1 MSRIHDGTM
10 PTAGLTQR
18 LMRMKENLS
27 SNPRSNSNE
36 RIDAVVAV
44 LLYQDSDDELS
55 TLLIHRVQRSND
67 PWSGQIGLPG
77 GRIEKFDGSTQK
89 ALEREVR
96 EEVGLEL
103 STEGEP
109 LGVLSVG
116 HPGRRI
122 EMRVQPWVY
131 VLKRR
136 PEVTIGPEIQQAF
149 WVSLL
154 KLPSLR
160 GTSEVEIRGT
170 RIMVEAF
177 LVEGRVVWGF
187 TYRVLNEL
195 LAVPG
200 TLG

>member
-1 MSRIHDGTM
+1 MSKM
-10 PTAGLTQR
+10 PTTASSWR
-18 LMRMKENLS
+18 LMRLKESLS
-27 SNPRSNSNE
+27 SNRRSDSNE
-36 RIDAVVAV
+36 RVDAVVAV
-44 LLYQDSDDELS
+44 LLYQDSVDELS
-55 TLLIHRVQRSND
+55 TLLIHRVERNSD

-77 GRIEKFDGSTQK
+77 GRVEKFDSSTRE

-96 EEVGLEL
+96 EEVALEL
-103 STEGEP
+103 GREGEL

-116 HPGRRI
+116 HPGRRV

-131 VLKRR
+131 GLQRR
-136 PEVTIGPEIQQAF
+136 PEVTVGPEIQQSF
-149 WVSLL
+149 WVSLA

-170 RIMVEAF
+170 RMLVEAF
-177 LVEGRVVWGF
+177 LVDGRVVWGF

-200 TLG
+200 AMG